1 MHVSIVFCSI
11 CRFVFDVFHCSLVGP
26 QVFLAYL
33 PFFMC
38 ACSFHGF
45 LCVFHVFLFI
55 FQLTF
60 DISKEFALLLLFLS
74 SIFNVFET
82 LLPFPSQIVLCENT
96 RCLRGCCSFGHHD
109 AHAFIIIEI
118 QVSGVVFIT

>member
-1 MHVSIVFCSI
+1 MAFC
-11 CRFVFDVFHCSLVGP
+11 V
-26 QVFLAYL
+26 
-33 PFFMC
+33 FFM
-38 ACSFHGF
+38 FF
-45 LCVFHVFLFI
+45 FFI

-74 SIFNVFET
+74 SIFNVFKT

-118 QVSGVVFIT
+118 QVSGVVFVSCCADL